1 MSEEPEVRD
10 GVLQRVYRF
19 GGDGELR
26 PLARPKISP
35 LLALL
40 AAFQLTPRPWHMS
53 KKMPSAPMVSHK
65 NGHLKTSRLGIAVK
79 SKSPP
84 RRNPRRRVLPC
95 RPHIPELTG
104 FKGSLVLLAVIT
116 LLGLLLAAAVF
127 ATFLGKARGD
137 SGLVSRSR
145 NVRAGRHRRA
155 HTLRRS
161 LRTPQTPITACG
173 DGPLPFRIPS
183 DGFCHPT
190 QAGSAIEDSPS
201 KDSYVLRQRCRRP
214 EVNMLFRSTEVELPP
229 ADKYLAF
236 PLEAQKAILLGFRSE
251 QLQRHELLRRQQDND
266 HHLTIRAQHFA
277 LIKNALGVV
286 GAISIVFTL
295 VNGGIAL
302 LNNGATAYGVSLIFT
317 AIAGVIGT
325 TIYGHR
331 AIKSSSNDSE
341 AEP

>member
-1 MSEEPEVRD
+1 
-10 GVLQRVYRF
+10 
-19 GGDGELR
+19 
-26 PLARPKISP
+26 
-35 LLALL
+35 
-40 AAFQLTPRPWHMS
+40 
-53 KKMPSAPMVSHK
+53 
-65 NGHLKTSRLGIAVK
+65 
-79 SKSPP
+79 
-84 RRNPRRRVLPC
+84 
-95 RPHIPELTG
+95 
-104 FKGSLVLLAVIT
+104 
-116 LLGLLLAAAVF
+116 
-127 ATFLGKARGD
+127 
-137 SGLVSRSR
+137 
-145 NVRAGRHRRA
+145 
-155 HTLRRS
+155 
-161 LRTPQTPITACG
+161 
-173 DGPLPFRIPS
+173 
-183 DGFCHPT
+183 
-190 QAGSAIEDSPS
+190 
-201 KDSYVLRQRCRRP
+201 
-214 EVNMLFRSTEVELPP
+214 MLFRSTEVELPP